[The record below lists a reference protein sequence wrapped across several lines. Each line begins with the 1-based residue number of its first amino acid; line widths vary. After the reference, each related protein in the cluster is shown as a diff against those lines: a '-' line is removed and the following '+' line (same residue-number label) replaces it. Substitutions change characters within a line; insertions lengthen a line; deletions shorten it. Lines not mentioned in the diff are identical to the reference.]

1 MANDIDKTSPHYKG
15 EFGSIYE
22 VNQKFPS
29 GGVEGDYVA
38 IDGWAHYWNADRGT
52 WCVNAQRDSYWDEL
66 ITNII
71 EHFKTIK
78 GATYMGVA
86 TIDTVPDSSVAK
98 MFYFAL
104 QGGKY
109 ANFGNQDVAQ
119 GINVLLTEDG
129 KSWTVQSLISVAQE
143 LGASTT
149 MLVSQKAITDAIN
162 RKANTTDVDEALAKK
177 ADKETMNTELAKKFD
192 KVSVVQETGTATD
205 KVMSQ
210 KVVTD
215 NLTELQNTV
224 FPLEVSLSFDKPLL
238 EYTGSEQS
246 IKATYSIK
254 RKGSPVTPTA
264 LALSVDGSLVSIDVK
279 QADTVTVKV
288 NKEGETQIILTAK
301 HGDLVKSA
309 SSKVTMV
316 LPIYYGFGTTETD
329 IAIAANKLS
338 PRLSASGTYAKT
350 SAKDDVNFIILA
362 PKTLPKLNNFTM
374 GGAPFVME
382 TSSVVINGKDYY
394 MYKSGGVYMS
404 GTTLRVLAG

>member
-86 TIDTVPDSSVAK
+86 TTDTVPDTTAAK

-224 FPLEVSLSFDKPLL
+224 FPLEVSLSLDKSLL
-238 EYTGSEQS
+238 EFTGSEQS

-254 RKGSPVTPTA
+254 RKGSPITPTA

-279 QADTVTVKV
+279 QADTVTIKV

-309 SSKVTMV
+309 TSKVTMV
-316 LPIYYGFGTTETD
+316 LPIYYGFGTKETD

-362 PKTLPKLNNFTM
+362 PKTLPKLTNFTM

-382 TSSVVINGKDYY
+382 TTSVTINGKDYY
-394 MYKSGGVYMS
+394 MYKSGAIYMN
-404 GTTLRVLAG
+404 GATVNVQAN

>member
-86 TIDTVPDSSVAK
+86 TTDTVPDTTAAK

-129 KSWTVQSLISVAQE
+129 KSWTVQSLISVALE

-224 FPLEVSLSFDKPLL
+224 FPLEVSLSLDKPLL

-254 RKGSPVTPTA
+254 RKGSPITPTA

-279 QADTVTVKV
+279 QADTVTIKV

-309 SSKVTMV
+309 TNKVTMV
-316 LPIYYGFGTTETD
+316 LPIYYGFGTKETD

-350 SAKDDVNFIILA
+350 SAKDDVNFIILV
-362 PKTLPKLNNFTM
+362 PKTLPGLSSFTM
-374 GGAPFVME
+374 GGAPFVMT
-382 TSSVVINGKDYY
+382 TSSVVINNHDYY
-394 MYKSGGVYMS
+394 MYKSGGIYMS
-404 GTTLRVLAG
+404 GTEVKVQAS

>member
-86 TIDTVPDSSVAK
+86 TADTVPDTTAAK

-192 KVSVVQETGTATD
+192 KASVVQETGTATD

-224 FPLEVSLSFDKPLL
+224 FPLEVSLSLDKPLL

-254 RKGSPVTPTA
+254 RKGSPITPTA

-279 QADTVTVKV
+279 QADTVTIKV

-301 HGDLVKSA
+301 LGVLVKSA
-309 SSKVTMV
+309 TNKVTMV
-316 LPIYYGFGTTETD
+316 LPIYYGFGTKETD

-350 SAKDDVNFIILA
+350 LAKDDVNFIILA

-382 TSSVVINGKDYY
+382 TTSVTINGKDYY
-394 MYKSGGVYMS
+394 MYKSGAIYMN
-404 GTTLRVLAG
+404 GTTLNVQAN

>member
-1 MANDIDKTSPHYKG
+1 M
-15 EFGSIYE
+15 
-22 VNQKFPS
+22 
-29 GGVEGDYVA
+29 
-38 IDGWAHYWNADRGT
+38 
-52 WCVNAQRDSYWDEL
+52 
-66 ITNII
+66 
-71 EHFKTIK
+71 
-78 GATYMGVA
+78 A
-86 TIDTVPDSSVAK
+86 TIDEIKQQAEAVKNATQVGENTAERV
-98 MFYFAL
+98 
-104 QGGKY
+104 GG
-109 ANFGNQDVAQ
+109 
-119 GINVLLTEDG
+119 
-129 KSWTVQSLISVAQE
+129 
-143 LGASTT
+143 
-149 MLVSQKAITDAIN
+149 
-162 RKANTTDVDEALAKK
+162 ALAGLADIAKQHEENIGKK
-177 ADKETMNTELAKKFD
+177 ADKETVDAALGKKFD

-224 FPLEVSLSFDKPLL
+224 FPLEVSLSLDKSLL

-254 RKGSPVTPTA
+254 RKGSPITPTA

-279 QADTVTVKV
+279 QADTVTIKV

-309 SSKVTMV
+309 LSKLTMV

-382 TSSVVINGKDYY
+382 TSSVTINGKDYY

-404 GTTLRVLAG
+404 GTTVRVQAS